1 MGPAEHFQAPAT
13 GFITSWCGLWR
24 FLPLLSIPGEAAGP
38 WQRCLSCGSSLLQA
52 PPTALI
58 PVPGLGST
66 LDGGMGMCKAET
78 QSGTSKG
85 QREGRGGGPS
95 CAWECSW
102 GEERAKLG
110 EGGTG
115 GDTRG
120 EFSSLGV
127 FCGAG
132 CLGKPLEK
140 LWEAAAEQSELSSH
154 H

>member
-58 PVPGLGST
+58 LVPGLGST

-85 QREGRGGGPS
+85 QREGRGAQLCLGVQLGGRES
-95 CAWECSW
+95 KA
-102 GEERAKLG
+102 GRGRNRRRHER
-110 EGGTG
+110 
-115 GDTRG
+115 